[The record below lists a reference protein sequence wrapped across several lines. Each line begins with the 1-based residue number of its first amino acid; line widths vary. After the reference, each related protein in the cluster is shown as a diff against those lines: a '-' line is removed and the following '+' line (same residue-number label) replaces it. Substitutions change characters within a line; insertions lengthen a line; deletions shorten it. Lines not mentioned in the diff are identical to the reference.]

1 MVNDDSSRRKAM
13 NAQLRKILVLLVA
26 VCIGVAALPA
36 RSFAI
41 GEAGTVYVQPEFG
54 FYGTG
59 QKAVNSIMTFGAS
72 GGYFVMDGLS
82 LGLEALAYS
91 FDQRKINRHTA
102 VGNALYAA
110 VSHDGYSQN
119 PWAFG
124 ANALIRYYPVRTDKA
139 AFFIGTGIGGLFSG
153 DRIPYWSNGGRGNTA
168 NPTLPVDIGFA
179 VNMTQNV
186 AFELVGR
193 YQRIGFDNHGLD
205 TWGGHAGIRI
215 TF

>member
-1 MVNDDSSRRKAM
+1 M
-13 NAQLRKILVLLVA
+13 NARLQKIMVLVLA
-26 VCIGVAALPA
+26 AFIGLAALPS

-41 GEAGTVYVQPEFG
+41 GEAGTAYVTPEFG

-59 QKAVNSIMTFGAS
+59 QKAVNSYLTFGAS

-82 LGLEALAYS
+82 IGLEALAYS
-91 FDQRKINRHTA
+91 FDQRKIDRNTA
-102 VGNALYAA
+102 AGNLLYTVA
-110 VSHDGYSQN
+110 SNNGYTQN

-139 AFFIGTGIGGLFSG
+139 ALYIGTGIGGIFSS
-153 DRIPYWSNGGRGNTA
+153 DRVPFWENGGKGNYS
-168 NPTLPVDIGFA
+168 NPTLPVDIGF
-179 VNMTQNV
+179 TV
-186 AFELVGR
+186 AISPTVSFEVAGR

-205 TWGGHAGIRI
+205 GWGGHAGIRF

>member
-1 MVNDDSSRRKAM
+1 M
-13 NAQLRKILVLLVA
+13 NARLQKIMVLVLA
-26 VCIGVAALPA
+26 AFIGLTALPS

-41 GEAGTVYVQPEFG
+41 GEAGTMYVTPEFG

-59 QKAVNSIMTFGAS
+59 QKAVNSYLTFGAS

-82 LGLEALAYS
+82 IGLEALAYS
-91 FDQRKINRHTA
+91 FDQRKIDRNTA
-102 VGNALYAA
+102 AGNLLYTVA
-110 VSHDGYSQN
+110 SNNGYTQN

-139 AFFIGTGIGGLFSG
+139 AFFVGTGIGGIFSSE
-153 DRIPYWSNGGRGNTA
+153 RIPFWENGGKGNYS
-168 NPTLPVDIGFA
+168 NPTLPVDIGF
-179 VNMTQNV
+179 TV
-186 AFELVGR
+186 AISPTVSFELAGR

-205 TWGGHAGIRI
+205 GWGGHAGIRF

>member
-1 MVNDDSSRRKAM
+1 M
-13 NAQLRKILVLLVA
+13 NARVQKIMVLVLA
-26 VCIGVAALPA
+26 AFIGLTALPS

-41 GEAGTVYVQPEFG
+41 GEAGTTYVTPEFG

-59 QKAVNSIMTFGAS
+59 QKAVDSYLTFGAS

-82 LGLEALAYS
+82 IGLEALAYS
-91 FDQRKINRHTA
+91 FNQHKIDRNTPA
-102 VGNALYAA
+102 GNF
-110 VSHDGYSQN
+110 VSNVATHDGYSQN

-139 AFFIGTGIGGLFSG
+139 AFFIGTGIGGIFSSE
-153 DRIPYWSNGGRGNTA
+153 RIPFWENGGKGNYS
-168 NPTLPVDIGFA
+168 NPTLPVDIGF
-179 VNMTQNV
+179 TV
-186 AFELVGR
+186 AISPTVSFELAGR

-205 TWGGHAGIRI
+205 GWGGHAGIRF